1 VAERREGIRRQSAVA
16 TGEGARRWVRARRA
30 RLQRNGRKRQRCF
43 DPFDRLRAGRAGVED
58 ERADECRCEG
68 KWLVCSGHPVRWARE
83 DVWET
88 LRQAQGDGRGEAA
101 GGRRPGRSPCNSE
114 TTRRDTPKRHGASRP
129 TIQGGSGRADGFGFD
144 MNIGVVIVVIG
155 AFFDIQGEAFGGR
168 HATKRRRGG
177 DVTRGGH
184 AGACPPKTG
193 QFTAIHS
200 ESLRGKALPYRG
212 GGIGGRGHEK
222 SKIAKRTQ
230 FGSSR
235 RGKVGKAKPITKPN
249 CGRRYDGAAFAPPA
263 SLWRVCRTRQRRLVG
278 LGSSGQCRLRLRRT
292 RLGG

>member
-1 VAERREGIRRQSAVA
+1 
-16 TGEGARRWVRARRA
+16 
-30 RLQRNGRKRQRCF
+30 
-43 DPFDRLRAGRAGVED
+43 
-58 ERADECRCEG
+58 
-68 KWLVCSGHPVRWARE
+68 
-83 DVWET
+83 
-88 LRQAQGDGRGEAA
+88 
-101 GGRRPGRSPCNSE
+101 
-114 TTRRDTPKRHGASRP
+114 
-129 TIQGGSGRADGFGFD
+129 
-144 MNIGVVIVVIG
+144 MIVVIG

-249 CGRRYDGAAFAPPA
+249 CGRRYDGAAFALPA

-278 LGSSGQCRLRLRRT
+278 LGSGGNSLPRGAKDGIWERFRRVCRGVLMQVNWRRDLWNRLQVPPDYLKERTFRVGFELGQFLKRRNGKNQET
-292 RLGG
+292 SPQQLPYSP

>member
-1 VAERREGIRRQSAVA
+1 
-16 TGEGARRWVRARRA
+16 
-30 RLQRNGRKRQRCF
+30 
-43 DPFDRLRAGRAGVED
+43 
-58 ERADECRCEG
+58 
-68 KWLVCSGHPVRWARE
+68 LVCSGHPVRWARE

-129 TIQGGSGRADGFGFD
+129 TIQGGGGRADGFGFD

-168 HATKRRRGG
+168 HATKRRQPGR
-177 DVTRGGH
+177 R
-184 AGACPPKTG
+184 
-193 QFTAIHS
+193 
-200 ESLRGKALPYRG
+200 PYKRRG
-212 GGIGGRGHEK
+212 GGCEGGGV
-222 SKIAKRTQ
+222 AKRTQ

-249 CGRRYDGAAFAPPA
+249 CGRRYDGAAFALPA